1 MLFDRAAF
9 VVAAWRHRDHM
20 NLMDIPWGI
29 NLFHYLMM
37 L

>member
-9 VVAAWRHRDHM
+9 VVAAWRHRDPA
-20 NLMDIPWGI
+20 NLMDIAEGI
-29 NLFHYLMM
+29 NLFHYFMM